1 MPDNF
6 ITSFLLHDTQV
17 RGRMVRLGA
26 VVEDIL
32 ERHDYPEPVSRIL
45 GEMLVMA
52 ALLSSNLKQE
62 GIFTLEIRG
71 AGAVRLMVAD
81 AVFGGTIRG
90 YAQLREGAEIQPL
103 GAMAPRELL
112 GADAYL
118 AITIDPGE
126 DMQRYQ
132 GIVALEG
139 ESLADALHAYFR
151 DSVQLAVDLKLAVA
165 KSAEIVGN
173 KPRWRASGILI
184 ERLPGNDETL
194 ASISEDDSWHY
205 ARVMLATLTHK
216 ELLDAALDA
225 TDLLYRLFHEQGVV
239 VYPARAITSGCR
251 CSRARITTVLMSMP
265 KSEREAM
272 VMGGVIRVHCQFC
285 NQAESFT
292 PAEIG
297 L

>member
-1 MPDNF
+1 MSDNF
-6 ITSFLLHDTQV
+6 IVSFLLHDTQV
-17 RGRMVRLGA
+17 RGRMVRLGS

-52 ALLSSNLKQE
+52 ALRSSNLKQE

-71 AGAVRLMVAD
+71 SGAVRLMVAD
-81 AVFGGTIRG
+81 AVFGGIIRG
-90 YAQLREGAEIQPL
+90 YAELRENAEIPL
-103 GAMAPRELL
+103 IGAMTPRALL

-126 DMQRYQ
+126 GLQRYQ

-139 ESLADALHAYFR
+139 ETLADAFHAYFR
-151 DSVQLAVDLKLAVA
+151 DSVQLAVDLKLAIA
-165 KSAEIVGN
+165 KSIAVVGR

-194 ASISEDDSWHY
+194 ASISEESSWHY
-205 ARVMLATLTHK
+205 ARVMLATLTHQ

-239 VYPARAITSGCR
+239 VYPVRAITSGCR
-251 CSRARITTVLMSMP
+251 CSRARITKVLTSMP
-265 KSEREAM
+265 ESEREAM
-272 VMGGVIRVHCQFC
+272 VMGGVVRVHCQFC

-292 PAEIG
+292 PQEIG